1 VELGFEAGELRE
13 GQDPGFRYP
22 IRECKQERVRE
33 RARYGAGEGADV
45 NIKKYKSIKDN
56 A

>member
-1 VELGFEAGELRE
+1 MQAGES
-13 GQDPGFRYP
+13 
-22 IRECKQERVRE
+22 E
-33 RARYGAGEGADV
+33 RASALRGGGEQRVGEGADV